1 MNDSKL
7 RQFFLQKKPA
17 FLASGLAKVSARVS
31 TVSTIVAT
39 LAVTALV
46 AGCGGALNA
55 SIGGSVAGLSGGT
68 TVVLLNNG
76 TNALTVGANGTFTFS
91 TQITAGNTYDVT
103 VETQPVGE
111 TCTVTNASG
120 TVSNNSGDVTNVAVT
135 CDATTTASNY
145 VLGTLSGLGS
155 GKTVV
160 LSDGT
165 DTSYTVSANSAF
177 VFPTA
182 LSAGTAYSVTV
193 VTNPSGQT
201 CTVTNGSGT
210 MPSSGTITTVV
221 IACQ

>member
-120 TVSNNSGDVTNVAVT
+120 TVSNT